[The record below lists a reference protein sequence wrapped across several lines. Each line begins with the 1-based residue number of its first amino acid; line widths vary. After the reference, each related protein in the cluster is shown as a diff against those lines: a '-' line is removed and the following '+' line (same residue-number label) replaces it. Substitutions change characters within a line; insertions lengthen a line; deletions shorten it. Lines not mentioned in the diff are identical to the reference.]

1 MYLYPVYQ
9 IADGIIHQIRVHLKD
24 VLFVLGG
31 GAGQSDMPQVGKFHL
46 GAVFPFAKIGNQPF
60 CGIKLGL
67 SVSSGSSSKHFLCT
81 RCHGQVFFLLVFHPF
96 PHHGYRLTAEDG
108 KAGASRKGIIPQT
121 DAARSVI
128 DLIDGKGAPILFQLH
143 PKRDKI
149 SHFQIFDNLIPAVLQ
164 LANGDVMAMKLQLL
178 CQMGP
183 AQVGAGDGSFPK
195 TGNVLNH
202 SL

>member
-1 MYLYPVYQ
+1 
-9 IADGIIHQIRVHLKD
+9 
-24 VLFVLGG
+24 
-31 GAGQSDMPQVGKFHL
+31 MPQVGKIHL
-46 GAVFPFAKIGNQPF
+46 GTIFILTKFCNQPF
-60 CGIKLGL
+60 GCIKLGL
-67 SVSSGSSSKHFLCT
+67 FVGFREHFLCACS
-81 RCHGQVFFLLVFHPF
+81 RGQVFFLLVFHPF
-96 PHHGYRLTAEDG
+96 PHHGYRLTAENG
-108 KAGASRKGIIPQT
+108 KSGSNRKGIIPQT

-128 DLIDGKGAPILFQLH
+128 DLIDGKSAPILFQLH
-143 PKRDKI
+143 PKRDKV
-149 SHFQIFDNLIPAVLQ
+149 SHFQIFDSLIPAVLR

>member
-1 MYLYPVYQ
+1 MYLHPVYQ

-24 VLFVLGG
+24 VLFVLSG
-31 GAGQSDMPQVGKFHL
+31 GAGQPDMPQVGKFHL
-46 GAVFPFAKIGNQPF
+46 GAVFPFTKLGNQPF

-67 SVSSGSSSKHFLCT
+67 SVSGGSSNNHFLCT
-81 RCHGQVFFLLVFHPF
+81 SCHSQVFFLLVFHPF

-149 SHFQIFDNLIPAVLQ
+149 SHFQIFDNLIPAVLR